1 MSISGV
7 ISVPQCSWSQIQ
19 IQKGEQQSSTNNSV
33 LDRVSHES
41 AFSKFALSEG
51 REITDFSSVGVEE
64 TRLSAEDVELM
75 REQERAKEEER
86 RREEERLKE
95 EERKRM
101 EEQKRMEEERR
112 QLEER
117 KRAEEE
123 ERRRIEERRRVEE
136 ERLKEEER
144 RRAEEEEKKRAEERL
159 KEEEQKRLKEE
170 EQKRLK
176 EEEQKRLKE
185 EEQKRIEE
193 ERRTK
198 EREARPTVLPPPPID
213 NPPTPSPVTSICKPS
228 RRLSDNSEPADLNL
242 ASLSSVP
249 VPARPVA
256 GSKRRVRRRERLSI
270 APQESVTLIRGSHSS
285 TELPGDSAL
294 VSDAVIPSLT
304 APQDTAPANVEA
316 PVAESVSLPLPIPAD
331 SVVPLS
337 SPHNAPEQPEA
348 AVKPT
353 TKPSVEPDAMP
364 ALKTEK
370 APTLSEVKNSVKP
383 VEAESISLPVPSSET
398 TPEPQAISVEPECCL
413 PAEKVA
419 EKSVS
424 VVEVISA
431 PATEEKVKDTTEEK
445 PITADPKPTQT
456 NAATESTTKEPP
468 SQPTSPEPQAP
479 RKSTRI
485 RRGKRLSL
493 SVAPEGVLSYLHP
506 GVIPPQPSIAPPPP
520 TTIPPP
526 PPTSVPPPPAGAGTG
541 RSRLSR
547 REE

>member
-1 MSISGV
+1 
-7 ISVPQCSWSQIQ
+7 
-19 IQKGEQQSSTNNSV
+19 
-33 LDRVSHES
+33 
-41 AFSKFALSEG
+41 
-51 REITDFSSVGVEE
+51 
-64 TRLSAEDVELM
+64 
-75 REQERAKEEER
+75 
-86 RREEERLKE
+86 
-95 EERKRM
+95 
-101 EEQKRMEEERR
+101 MEEERR

-144 RRAEEEEKKRAEERL
+144 RAEEEEKKRAEE
-159 KEEEQKRLKEE
+159 RLKEE

-304 APQDTAPANVEA
+304 APQDAAPANVEA
-316 PVAESVSLPLPIPAD
+316 PVAESVSLPLPTPAD

-445 PITADPKPTQT
+445 PIAADPKPTQT
-456 NAATESTTKEPP
+456 NTATENTTKEPP

-493 SVAPEGVLSYLHP
+493 SVAPEGVLSHLHP

>member
-86 RREEERLKE
+86 RRVEEERLKE

-136 ERLKEEER
+136 ERMKEEE
-144 RRAEEEEKKRAEERL
+144 RRAEEEEKKRAEE
-159 KEEEQKRLKEE
+159 
-170 EQKRLK
+170 RLK

-304 APQDTAPANVEA
+304 APQDAAPANVEA
-316 PVAESVSLPLPIPAD
+316 PVAESVSLPLPTPAD

-493 SVAPEGVLSYLHP
+493 SVAPEGVLSHLHP

>member
-1 MSISGV
+1 
-7 ISVPQCSWSQIQ
+7 
-19 IQKGEQQSSTNNSV
+19 
-33 LDRVSHES
+33 
-41 AFSKFALSEG
+41 
-51 REITDFSSVGVEE
+51 
-64 TRLSAEDVELM
+64 
-75 REQERAKEEER
+75 
-86 RREEERLKE
+86 
-95 EERKRM
+95 M

-123 ERRRIEERRRVEE
+123 ERR
-136 ERLKEEER
+136 
-144 RRAEEEEKKRAEERL
+144 AEEEEKKRAEE
-159 KEEEQKRLKEE
+159 RLKEE

-249 VPARPVA
+249 VPSRPST

-304 APQDTAPANVEA
+304 APQDAAPANVEA
-316 PVAESVSLPLPIPAD
+316 PVAESVSLPLPTPAD

-431 PATEEKVKDTTEEK
+431 PAAEEKVKDTTEEKVKDTTEEK

-468 SQPTSPEPQAP
+468 SQPTSPEPQSS

-493 SVAPEGVLSYLHP
+493 SVAPEGVLSHLHP